1 MDFAEKN
8 VIIEIKIYKG
18 GMKMDTYLDCNG
30 DTMIVR
36 LNGELD
42 QHYAAGLRT
51 DIDSQAS
58 RLGVRRIIFDFSR
71 VGFMDSSGIGVIM
84 GRYRLMQSVGGSVS
98 AFGAGPRLDK
108 LIEMS
113 GIKRII
119 TVYAN
124 EEAALGGR
132 KEG

>member
-1 MDFAEKN
+1 METLL
-8 VIIEIKIYKG
+8 EYK
-18 GMKMDTYLDCNG
+18 G

-36 LNGELD
+36 LMGELD
-42 QHYAAGLRT
+42 QHYAAELRRA
-51 DIDSQAS
+51 IDAQVTH
-58 RLGVRRIIFDFSR
+58 RGIHKIVFDFSN

-84 GRYRLMQSVGGSVS
+84 GRYRLMQSVGGNVC
-98 AFGAGPRLDK
+98 AFGVTHRVDK

-119 TVYAN
+119 SIYAD
-124 EEAALGGR
+124 EQTALR

>member
-1 MDFAEKN
+1 METLLEYDK
-8 VIIEIKIYKG
+8 
-18 GMKMDTYLDCNG
+18 

-42 QHYAAGLRT
+42 QHYASILRAE
-51 DIDSQAS
+51 IDSQVAH
-58 RLGVRRIIFDFSR
+58 RGIRKIVFDFSR

-98 AFGAGPRLDK
+98 AFGASKRLDK
-108 LIEMS
+108 LIERS

-119 TVYAN
+119 TVCNDEKMAIN
-124 EEAALGGR
+124 N
-132 KEG
+132 

>member
-1 MDFAEKN
+1 MDFDIN
-8 VIIEIKIYKG
+8 SVIIESKTYKG
-18 GMKMDTYLDCNG
+18 GIKMDTHLECNG

-51 DIDSQAS
+51 DIDSQAA
-58 RLGVRRIIFDFSR
+58 RVGVRRIVFDFSR

-98 AFGAGPRLDK
+98 AFGVGPRLDK

-119 TVYAN
+119 TIYAD
-124 EEAALGGR
+124 EESALGGR

>member
-1 MDFAEKN
+1 METLL
-8 VIIEIKIYKG
+8 EYK
-18 GMKMDTYLDCNG
+18 D

-42 QHYAAGLRT
+42 QHYATTLRT
-51 DIDSQAS
+51 EIDTKVTQ
-58 RLGVRRIIFDFSR
+58 RGVHRIVFDFSK

-98 AFGAGPRLDK
+98 AFGVSPRLDK

-113 GIKRII
+113 GIKRIVQI
-119 TVYAN
+119 HSD
-124 EEAALGGR
+124 EATAL
-132 KEG
+132 KN